1 MYILINGLVMVLEL
15 AAIAAVAWAGFTYPL
30 YFALGTAAIVL
41 VMGARLEY
49 ARIQNEIPFYFDR
62 APSRP
67 MPFAWLVAA
76 GESVAKALLAG
87 VVGLMTFLGTDAE
100 RLWWVAAIFAFTLF
114 IGVQIVRWLAYRLR
128 ARPLRWG
135 YFRLAAPLGLFF
147 SVGQS
152 FLPAPG
158 FTELARRITFDMPE
172 RPSMEQASEFLF
184 LLKQT
189 FDDIVERMLTW
200 VFDPGVAQFI
210 ASIVSVNMLSGFVL
224 SIYAVL
230 IADASRRMETLN
242 G

>member
-1 MYILINGLVMVLEL
+1 MYILINGLVMALEL
-15 AAIAAVAWAGFTYPL
+15 VAIAAVAWAGLTYPL

-41 VMGARLEY
+41 VMGAWLEY

-62 APSRP
+62 APNRS
-67 MPFAWLVAA
+67 MLFAWLVAA
-76 GESVAKALLAG
+76 GESIAKALLAG

-100 RLWWVAAIFAFTLF
+100 RLWWVAAIFAITLF
-114 IGVQIVRWLAYRLR
+114 IGVQIVRWLAYHLR

-135 YFRLAAPLGLFF
+135 YFRLAAPLGLIF

-158 FTELARRITFDMPE
+158 FTELARRVTFDMPE
-172 RPSMEQASEFLF
+172 RPSTEQASEFLF

-200 VFDPGVAQFI
+200 VFDPGVAQI
-210 ASIVSVNMLSGFVL
+210 VASVVSVNMLSGFVL

-230 IADASRRMETLN
+230 IADAGRRMESMN